1 MVKKFGQNTNIWK
14 DKIRIPTIKQT
25 GLEFHCLEGYDKNS
39 NVWKDKITI
48 PMLIEMGPEFHQC
61 GRIRSEFQCLKG

>member
-39 NVWKDKITI
+39 NVWNDKITI
-48 PMLIEMGPEFHQC
+48 PMLIEIGPEFHNFE
-61 GRIRSEFQCLKG
+61 G